1 MGKGGGISFHSRI
14 EPPRGVPDTHGAMGK
29 TKSQATGDGYLGEI
43 MVHRTTGAAGIVDN
57 VHGAS
62 AGWTPE
68 ITLKLKDGS
77 FMRGRLNEFREPRT
91 AERKQF
97 SPS

>member
-1 MGKGGGISFHSRI
+1 MGK
-14 EPPRGVPDTHGAMGK
+14 A
-29 TKSQATGDGYLGEI
+29 KSQATGDGYLGEI
-43 MVHRTTGAAGIVDN
+43 MVHRTTGAVGIVDN

-62 AGWTPE
+62 AGWPLQ
-68 ITLKLKDGS
+68 IALKLKDGS
-77 FMRGRLNEFREPRT
+77 IKKGLLNDFREPRT